1 MPIITRITLLLA
13 LVAAAL
19 MPAACDDGN
28 GDADA
33 DSDTDT
39 DSDSDTDTDTDTGP
53 CEMPAV
59 QEWDT
64 DSGAT
69 KFALTMFHYNIEY
82 VAGGLEGWD
91 DVDSFCG
98 ETCEGWDNQAV
109 EDWIVRETFAPVVEF
124 YHEHPDWG
132 VNFEM
137 QAYMLHSINERFPEL
152 MPKLREM
159 VARGQLE
166 LSSIHWA
173 DQLFLAYPLEDLQRS
188 NAMTKST
195 FEDLC
200 MPLSGVVF
208 NQEGQA
214 GEGRQKFL
222 AEHGYTIGVF
232 PKNLFRYVRDGEAW
246 WPYYTSYGQ
255 QMIVGPGAPDPAA
268 GIEVDWLFFDDGELL
283 AISGLGPYAAPIDKY
298 LPSKLRDYEQK
309 LQASEA
315 AGYRI
320 TTISDYV
327 KHLQGRG
334 VEARPAPPLLD
345 GTWQPP
351 STDSIHRWLGGLGD
365 APYSAGHEQD
375 NKVRTG
381 NYRARTE
388 LKAADVLYEH
398 WKAANTADAALEV
411 QLADGWRTM
420 MHAEVSDG
428 SGVNPWAGEI
438 RWCLLL
444 NDEVIQLAEGLISE
458 LKTRLSTPHVMIDL
472 SSETATPLDDL
483 PLPEQLTEVASQL
496 AEFQVIA
503 AGREQTVTWREVVAD
518 KQWRIEIALGAVQGE
533 EERTI
538 TAEFP
543 WYDTKIVY
551 SPGLM
556 DETAVEYDRSEFSY
570 LDPEVY
576 LPLPNGL
583 IGLGNDFYAI
593 KHTHHNHIAARMPEN
608 ESVIQFIDETAPI
621 EESVLWFFDV
631 FKGDRAEALA
641 AANRLNIK
649 PVVYR

>member
-1 MPIITRITLLLA
+1 MAMSKQLLCRLLLA
-13 LVAAAL
+13 AVLTL
-19 MPAACDDGN
+19 AACDDGS
-28 GDADA
+28 GDADT
-33 DSDTDT
+33 DIDT
-39 DSDSDTDTDTDTGP
+39 DSDTDTDTG
-53 CEMPAV
+53 CEMPGV

-64 DSGAT
+64 DAGAT

-82 VAGGLEGWD
+82 VAGGLEGWED
-91 DVDSFCG
+91 MDHFCG
-98 ETCEGWDNQAV
+98 DPCAGWDNEAV
-109 EDWIVRETFAPVVEF
+109 EDWIVRESFSPVVEF
-124 YHEHPDWG
+124 YHEHPEWG

-137 QAYMLHSINERFPEL
+137 QAYMLDSINERFPEL

-166 LSSIHWA
+166 ISSLHWA
-173 DQLFLAYPLEDLQRS
+173 DQLFLAYPLEDLERS
-188 NAMTKST
+188 NVMTKDA
-195 FEDLC
+195 FEELC

-232 PKNLFRYVRDGEAW
+232 PKNLFRYVRDGEQW
-246 WPYYTSYGQ
+246 WPYYTSYGKHL
-255 QMIVGPGAPDPAA
+255 IVGPGATDPAA
-268 GIEVDWLFFDDGELL
+268 GIDVDWLFFDDGELL
-283 AISGLGPYAAPIDKY
+283 CTAGIGGPYAAPIDSY
-298 LPSKLRDYEQK
+298 VPSKMRDYEQK
-309 LQASEA
+309 LQAREA
-315 AGYRI
+315 EGYRI

-327 KHLQGRG
+327 RHLQARG
-334 VEARPAPPLLD
+334 VEAKAAPPLLD

-351 STDSIHRWLGGLGD
+351 STDSIHRWLGGMGQ
-365 APYSAGHEQD
+365 APYSPDHEQD

-381 NYRARTE
+381 NYHARTA

-398 WKAANTADAALEV
+398 WKAQNSADAALET
-411 QLADGWRTM
+411 QLADGWRRL

-444 NDEVIQLAEGLISE
+444 NDEVSQIADELITE
-458 LKTRLSTPHVMIDL
+458 LKTRLATPYVMIDL
-472 SSETATPLDDL
+472 QDENVTPLDDL
-483 PLPEQLTEVASQL
+483 PLPEQLEEVDPQL
-496 AEFQVIA
+496 AEFQVTA
-503 AGREQTVTWREVVAD
+503 AGRDQTVTWREVTAD
-518 KQWRIEIALGAVQGE
+518 QQWRIEIQLGPVTGD

-543 WYDTKIVY
+543 WYDTRIVY

-556 DETAVEYDRSEFSY
+556 DEAVVDYDRSEFSY

-576 LPLPNGL
+576 LPLPNGM

-593 KHTHHNHIAARMPEN
+593 KHVHHNHIAARVPEA

-621 EESVLWFFDV
+621 DESVFWVFDV
-631 FKGDRAEALA
+631 FKGTRAEALA
-641 AANRLNIK
+641 TANRINIK
-649 PVVYR
+649 SARYY